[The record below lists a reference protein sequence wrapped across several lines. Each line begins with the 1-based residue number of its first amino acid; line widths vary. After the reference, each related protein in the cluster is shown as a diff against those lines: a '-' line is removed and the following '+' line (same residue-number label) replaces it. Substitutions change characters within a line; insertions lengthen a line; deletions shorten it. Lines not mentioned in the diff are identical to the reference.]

1 MLFSYEGPTFS
12 VFSEWFFDVIC
23 SGDLVSAIK
32 TVSIANVLINA
43 ALSNLLSLIQKLDEA
58 IYQMLENQVFIELIS
73 QSQYKF

>member
-1 MLFSYEGPTFS
+1 MHAIQLCRKALPFLFSLNGFLT
-12 VFSEWFFDVIC
+12 
-23 SGDLVSAIK
+23 AIK

-58 IYQMLENQVFIELIS
+58 IDQMLENQVFIELKS